1 MKLLKTML
9 AMTCAAALNVA
20 LATETEET
28 APLDTTGGHTIDVAS
43 GDTLVYSGKIT
54 GSGRLTKIGAG
65 TLKLSNSEN
74 DFTGGISVLTG
85 YVDAAVSG
93 CLGTGN
99 VYLSNNGTGGMIFSG
114 ANATFPNAF
123 MKTANSGEIISIKAD
138 TEITGSVISGSAI
151 NTTAYGNNMYINAD
165 EGVRAVFKGAFHT
178 AWKPCYF
185 RQVKGTLVFE
195 GPITSYGSG
204 GFYMENATGSVGG
217 NAIYCNQANH
227 LCVFNI
233 GHVGH
238 VCSNANVLTG
248 ALIKPHAA
256 SDTGYVDLNGFDQ
269 SIKGLHEGSGFIKY
283 GNLTTARVIS
293 AEPAT
298 LTITGAGAGAKNE
311 CNCLIAG
318 KISLVLDADPAYTNT
333 FRHRVNG
340 TDGDITVKSGVFH
353 LAGENT
359 QFPNVP
365 KISVEENGAF
375 VFSSSYTGKALP
387 SVTNLTLAGSSRF
400 EIINDT
406 TGKHHL
412 PFTQNQLNLTLDA
425 DSTFRLMDD
434 LCLTVQTFR
443 VGNTYQHKGTYTSS
457 KCPAIKSG
465 TVVVLSGPPR
475 GILFTVR

>member
-1 MKLLKTML
+1 M
-9 AMTCAAALNVA
+9 
-20 LATETEET
+20 
-28 APLDTTGGHTIDVAS
+28 
-43 GDTLVYSGKIT
+43 
-54 GSGRLTKIGAG
+54 
-65 TLKLSNSEN
+65 NSRM
-74 DFTGGISVLTG
+74 II
-85 YVDAAVSG
+85 AAVAVAVAAGGYAKGSKPVQSG
-93 CLGTGN
+93 P
-99 VYLSNNGTGGMIFSG
+99 VELSAVARIESRTADKNRDPGIFGDYWWANRFLSRHQEIERING
-114 ANATFPNAF
+114 
-123 MKTANSGEIISIKAD
+123 
-138 TEITGSVISGSAI
+138 
-151 NTTAYGNNMYINAD
+151 
-165 EGVRAVFKGAFHT
+165 
-178 AWKPCYF
+178 KP
-185 RQVKGTLVFE
+185 
-195 GPITSYGSG
+195 
-204 GFYMENATGSVGG
+204 
-217 NAIYCNQANH
+217 
-227 LCVFNI
+227 
-233 GHVGH
+233 
-238 VCSNANVLTG
+238 
-248 ALIKPHAA
+248 
-256 SDTGYVDLNGFDQ
+256 VD
-269 SIKGLHEGSGFIKY
+269 
-283 GNLTTARVIS
+283 VV
-293 AEPAT
+293 
-298 LTITGAGAGAKNE
+298 
-311 CNCLIAG
+311 
-318 KISLVLDADPAYTNT
+318 LVLDADPAYTNT

-353 LAGENT
+353 IAGENT